1 MARPIMDNI
10 LSLWQTGK
18 CVTKEVGYIG
28 SGLIDDK
35 LYANYRLESLSL
47 KWALR
52 CLMFFSI
59 AT

>member
-18 CVTKEVGYIG
+18 YVIK
-28 SGLIDDK
+28 SGLIDEIPVSHV
-35 LYANYRLESLSL
+35 RLESLAL

-52 CLMFFSI
+52 CLTFFSI